1 MSIGLIEQQINQIQ
15 LQANQGNQLVTVQN
29 LTENFQIVCNGT
41 DAVVVK
47 SDLLPQYEWKV
58 FAPQRIEKKNMEYE
72 VYRRLGASP
81 FFATCYSQGE
91 NFLCLS
97 YEEGPTLYQC
107 LEEGIVI
114 PRQVI
119 MDVEHARRYARSRG
133 LNRSEEHTSE

>member
-1 MSIGLIEQQINQIQ
+1 MSTGLIEQQINHIQ
-15 LQANQGNQLVTVQN
+15 RQANNGNQLDTRQN
-29 LTENFQIVCNGT
+29 LPENVQIVGIGT

-47 SDLLPQYEWKV
+47 SDLLPQYAWKV

-97 YEEGPTLYQC
+97 YEEGPTL
-107 LEEGIVI
+107 
-114 PRQVI
+114 
-119 MDVEHARRYARSRG
+119 
-133 LNRSEEHTSE
+133 